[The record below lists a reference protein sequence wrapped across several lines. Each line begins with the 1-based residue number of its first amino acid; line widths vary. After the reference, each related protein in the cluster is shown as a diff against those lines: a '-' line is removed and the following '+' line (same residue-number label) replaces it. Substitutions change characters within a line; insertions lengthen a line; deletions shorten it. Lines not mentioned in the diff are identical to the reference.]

1 MEKNSEIMIIT
12 GALWLGMRQL
22 IIGTTTRILLKI
34 VQDML
39 KGSRQP
45 SAVSKNSTPWTST
58 NSLQIPA
65 QTWPFLDI
73 YQRATM
79 GPP

>member
-58 NSLQIPA
+58 NSLQIQA

-73 YQRATM
+73 YQGATM